1 MANYS
6 ILDKDIKKYRS
17 GKNKNEDVFL
27 LGYMKGCCTGF
38 QSGESHVTQ
47 EKLKTLTG
55 IPVRTIQNII
65 YRLRETNLISVETL
79 QKGKQKLNVYR
90 FNLKPANF
98 FFVNNSFYYTNLEQK
113 EKGFLL
119 LLKSLC
125 INNTNTTLYN
135 RTKIAEEL
143 GQDRGTV
150 SKLINTLI
158 AKNMLLE
165 LNNGFQLPANYFPLY
180 SKDESSNYEYEKLR
194 SEDKF
199 VLDSIL
205 EFCDKKGTVV
215 FTPDLQPLKL
225 IFAHYPFLENDF
237 ENVINKDF
245 IKTHFLPEIL
255 NVRCKTLPHKIE
267 SLSYF
272 LNVLNTESEKPA
284 NELEQSIVTL

>member
-17 GKNKNEDVFL
+17 GKNKNEDIFL
-27 LGYMKGCCTGF
+27 LGYIKGCCSDF
-38 QSGESHVTQ
+38 RSGESHTTQ
-47 EKLKTLTG
+47 ERLKTLTEL
-55 IPVRTIQNII
+55 PLRTIQSII
-65 YRLRETNLISVETL
+65 DRLRKTSLINVETL
-79 QKGKQKLNVYR
+79 QKGKKKFNVYR
-90 FNLKPANF
+90 FNPNPANY
-98 FFVNNSFYYTNLEQK
+98 FFVNNSFYYTTLEPK

-150 SKLINTLI
+150 SKLINSLI
-158 AKNMLLE
+158 ANNMLLE

-180 SKDESSNYEYEKLR
+180 SKDKTSNYEYEKLR

-205 EFCDKKGTVV
+205 EFCGKKGAIL
-215 FTPDLQPLKL
+215 FTPDLQPLKM
-225 IFAHYPFLENDF
+225 IFAYYPFLEKDI
-237 ENVINKDF
+237 EDIYDEDF

-255 NVRCKTLPHKIE
+255 KARCDTLPLKIE
-267 SLSYF
+267 SLKYF
-272 LNVLNTESEKPA
+272 LKVLNMENIEDKKKDLFT
-284 NELEQSIVTL
+284 ITL